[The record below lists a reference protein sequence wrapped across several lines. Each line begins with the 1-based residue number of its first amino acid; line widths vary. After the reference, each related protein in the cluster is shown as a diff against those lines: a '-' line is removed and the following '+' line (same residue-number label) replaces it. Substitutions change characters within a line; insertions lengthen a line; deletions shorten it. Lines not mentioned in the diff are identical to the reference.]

1 MGKSNDAIYN
11 ESYNR
16 KRPVAVCQPGALCMT
31 RHPEKG
37 PPEGGQGSRVNS
49 MQLKIESLGV

>member
-16 KRPVAVCQPGALCMT
+16 KRPVAVCRRDVLCMP

-37 PPEGGQGSRVNS
+37 LPEGGPGSRV
-49 MQLKIESLGV
+49 KP